1 MSTFYHFT
9 GDTLRNGEPIPP
21 IGEWIEVSGEIVP
34 CKNGLHASKHPFDS
48 LTYAPGHMLHR
59 VELGGEIV
67 EHGDPVDKV
76 AARRRKIV
84 ATIDAEKLLRIFA
97 RRDAAR
103 DAASAADWDAAIEKY
118 RGWFLEMVEAEFEK
132 GVAK

>member
-1 MSTFYHFT
+1 MSAFYHFT
-9 GDTLRNGEPIPP
+9 GATLRNGAPIPP

-34 CKNGLHASKHPFDS
+34 CENGLHASKHPFDS

-103 DAASAADWDAAIEKY
+103 DRSEERRVGKEC
-118 RGWFLEMVEAEFEK
+118 RL
-132 GVAK
+132 